1 MADLPDLDEF
11 RARCAAFLD
20 EHATEEPP
28 TSAED
33 PRGHRAMTIARD
45 YQAALADAGLAGL
58 SYPLEFGGQG
68 LPPDY
73 EDVWRAEAARY
84 PRMTAMLGI
93 SHGMCL
99 PMLNE
104 YGTPELRAAYQA
116 KVIRGDEVWCQLF
129 SEPGAGSDVA
139 SLQSRAVLDGE
150 EWLLNGQKVWT
161 TSAHLCDR
169 GIVIARTDPDQ
180 PKHRGIT
187 MFIVDMRAPG
197 VDIRAINQIDGGQR
211 FNEVFFSDV
220 RIPADHQLGPL
231 NEGWRLATAMLMYE
245 RVAIGT
251 GQKDGVL
258 HERADKLLAEARRRG
273 RDRDPV
279 IRQDLMRLY
288 ANEVAQSLMAL
299 RSRADLEAGKTP
311 GPGGSLG
318 KLAGARIAAA
328 YRDLSLAIVGPSSV
342 AGEGDGVWARE
353 ALTTF
358 SSGIAG
364 GTNEIQ
370 RNIIGERVLGLP
382 REPSVDKDVPFR
394 DLLVGSIGSVGASG
408 SARS

>member
-1 MADLPDLDEF
+1 MTDLPDLGDF
-11 RARCAAFLD
+11 RARCTAFLD
-20 EHATEEPP
+20 QHATVEPP

-33 PRGHRAMTIARD
+33 PRGRRAMTIARN

-58 SYPLEFGGQG
+58 SYPTEYGGQG
-68 LPPDY
+68 LPADY

-84 PRMTAMLGI
+84 PRMAAMLSI

-104 YGTPELRAAYQA
+104 YGTPAQRAAYQA
-116 KVIRGDEVWCQLF
+116 KVIRGEEVWCQLF

-139 SLQSRAVLDGE
+139 SLQSRAVLDGD

-187 MFIVDMRAPG
+187 MFIVDMTAPG
-197 VDIRAINQIDGGQR
+197 VEIRAINQIDGGQR

-220 RIPADHQLGPL
+220 RIPVDHQVGPL

-258 HERADKLLAEARRRG
+258 HERADKLITEARRRG
-273 RDRDPV
+273 RHQDPV
-279 IRQDLMRLY
+279 IRQELMRLY
-288 ANEVAQSLMAL
+288 SNEVGQSLMAL
-299 RSRADLEAGKTP
+299 RSRAELEAGKTP

-318 KLAGARIAAA
+318 KLAGARIAAS

-394 DLLVGSIGSVGASG
+394 DLLVGSVGPAGSG
-408 SARS
+408 S